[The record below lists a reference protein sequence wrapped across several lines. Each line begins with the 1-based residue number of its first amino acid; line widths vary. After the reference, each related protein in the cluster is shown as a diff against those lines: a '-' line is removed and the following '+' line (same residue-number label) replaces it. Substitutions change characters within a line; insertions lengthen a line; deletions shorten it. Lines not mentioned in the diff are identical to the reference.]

1 MTHSLDGPAR
11 SKSGLRCLVRA
22 VLVPLVMGLVLLNA
36 NAAVSGGTED
46 ETKKPK
52 PAAKTALEDSD
63 ASPELSYFTLIWEL
77 DKEARGKRH
86 AIVPYNANYGLVM
99 TYNTSPNF
107 APWLE
112 VNPEKTLTKTEV
124 TFQLSF
130 KTKLWE
136 DVFGQPI
143 DLWFGYTQRSF
154 WQLYNFDDSSPFRE
168 TNYEPELLINYRT
181 RFSFLGINLRFIT
194 LVLNHQSNGQT
205 EPLSRSW
212 NRIMLNFGLER
223 GRVSALLKTW
233 LRFPEPDE
241 DNDNPEVTKYL
252 GHGELWLYYFVKR
265 HRFAVMV
272 RDNLNFNENR
282 GAIQVEWSFPLF
294 AQVAGYV
301 QGYFGYGESLLDH
314 DHKVTRIGFGFILT
328 DWN

>member
-1 MTHSLDGPAR
+1 MTNSSQESTEFRLFSRNLAR
-11 SKSGLRCLVRA
+11 A
-22 VLVPLVMGLVLLNA
+22 ALVPLTMVLILLFASVAGAAGMGK
-36 NAAVSGGTED
+36 EK
-46 ETKKPK
+46 KKPD
-52 PAAKTALEDSD
+52 PSGETSLENSEE
-63 ASPELSYFTLIWEL
+63 SPDLSYFTLIWEL
-77 DKEARGKRH
+77 DTEARGRRH
-86 AIVPYNANYGLVM
+86 AIVPYNSNYGLVM
-99 TYNTSPNF
+99 TYNTSPNL
-107 APWLE
+107 APWLA
-112 VNPEKTLTKTEV
+112 VNPEKTLTKPEV

-181 RFSFLGINLRFIT
+181 RISLLGIHLRFIT
-194 LVLNHQSNGQT
+194 LALNHQSNGQT

-223 GRVSALLKTW
+223 GRFSALLKTW

-241 DNDNPEVTKYL
+241 DNDNPEITKYL
-252 GHGELWLYYFVKR
+252 GHGELWVYYFVKR
-265 HRFAVMV
+265 HRLGIMV
-272 RDNLNFNENR
+272 RDNLRFDENR
-282 GAIQVEWSFPLF
+282 GAIQIEWSFPLF

-301 QGYFGYGESLLDH
+301 QGYYGYGESMLDH
-314 DHKVTRIGFGFILT
+314 DHKVTRIGLGFILT